1 MDIDVKKETKKLI
14 WITLGLL
21 FSVPFIVI
29 TFVIVYIVISGI
41 SSVYSKNAN
50 VPKGY
55 YDFYEAL
62 GRNTNGNYLD
72 YGEYYYKGA
81 STVLKDDIYQ
91 VVKEEDINK
100 IKDIFTNVKELMKKE
115 DRQKEYDFDDTVI
128 SKGDY
133 FYLNE
138 RGKHKYII
146 YFFDMDSNTLYY
158 VNLK

>member
-14 WITLGLL
+14 LITLGLL
-21 FSVPFIVI
+21 FWVPVIVI
-29 TFVIVYIVISGI
+29 TFIIFYIAIMDI
-41 SSVYSKNAN
+41 SSGYSKNAN

-55 YDFYEAL
+55 YDFYESW

-72 YGEYYYKGA
+72 YGKYYYN
-81 STVLKDDIYQ
+81 STSSVLKDDIYQ

-100 IKDIFTNVKELMKKE
+100 IKDIFTNVKELMEKE
-115 DRQKEYDFDDTVI
+115 NRKSEYDFDDTVI

-138 RGKHKYII
+138 RGKYKYMI